1 MLIGYVRVSTNDQNT
16 DLQRNALVCAGYE
29 QIFEDKLSGV
39 DTVARRPIQKLIGGI
54 WYNVGS
60 V

>member
-1 MLIGYVRVSTNDQNT
+1 
-16 DLQRNALVCAGYE
+16 
-29 QIFEDKLSGV
+29 
-39 DTVARRPIQKLIGGI
+39 TVARRPIQKLIGGI

>member
-1 MLIGYVRVSTNDQNT
+1 
-16 DLQRNALVCAGYE
+16 
-29 QIFEDKLSGV
+29 
-39 DTVARRPIQKLIGGI
+39 VARRPIQKLIGGI

>member
-1 MLIGYVRVSTNDQNT
+1 
-16 DLQRNALVCAGYE
+16 
-29 QIFEDKLSGV
+29 

>member
-1 MLIGYVRVSTNDQNT
+1 I
-16 DLQRNALVCAGYE
+16 
-29 QIFEDKLSGV
+29 V

>member
-1 MLIGYVRVSTNDQNT
+1 DI
-16 DLQRNALVCAGYE
+16 
-29 QIFEDKLSGV
+29 V